1 MIKMVEI
8 NAKLRMWK
16 SKCDIGAFFSSILQ
30 VFKYFLIVFGFF
42 SFAAF
47 PEHIPTKHQYKVLG
61 NSLNVVVVAKLIQQL
76 VS

>member
-1 MIKMVEI
+1 
-8 NAKLRMWK
+8 MWK
-16 SKCDIGAFFSSILQ
+16 SKCDIGVFFSLLFTSVNLLSD
-30 VFKYFLIVFGFF
+30 FFF